1 MKYIKYI
8 LFAGLVGTMSSCV
21 SDLLDRQP
29 TTEVSSDLFWKSTDD
44 ALSSTYGVYNAIR
57 DLYATDYYYD
67 GQGEFQNTR
76 GKSIGSITGWS
87 PAAWVTSGFSS
98 MWNNAYKTINRAN
111 FTIQNIE
118 RMIEIE
124 GNATTR
130 TSLERINAENYF
142 LRALAYFRLRTGVM
156 CLTIAMYSQ
165 EMLKLVLWNV
175 FLLQPSRMIFCETC
189 NMLTKNCLQA

>member
-67 GQGEFQNTR
+67 GQGEFSKYPWQKYR
-76 GKSIGSITGWS
+76 KYHGMESC
-87 PAAWVTSGFSS
+87 
-98 MWNNAYKTINRAN
+98 RL
-111 FTIQNIE
+111 
-118 RMIEIE
+118 
-124 GNATTR
+124 GNK
-130 TSLERINAENYF
+130 RIFIYVEQ
-142 LRALAYFRLRTGVM
+142 
-156 CLTIAMYSQ
+156 CL
-165 EMLKLVLWNV
+165 
-175 FLLQPSRMIFCETC
+175 
-189 NMLTKNCLQA
+189 

>member
-1 MKYIKYI
+1 
-8 LFAGLVGTMSSCV
+8 MSSCV

-111 FTIQNIE
+111 FTIQNI
-118 RMIEIE
+118 
-124 GNATTR
+124 
-130 TSLERINAENYF
+130 
-142 LRALAYFRLRTGVM
+142 
-156 CLTIAMYSQ
+156 
-165 EMLKLVLWNV
+165 
-175 FLLQPSRMIFCETC
+175 
-189 NMLTKNCLQA
+189 